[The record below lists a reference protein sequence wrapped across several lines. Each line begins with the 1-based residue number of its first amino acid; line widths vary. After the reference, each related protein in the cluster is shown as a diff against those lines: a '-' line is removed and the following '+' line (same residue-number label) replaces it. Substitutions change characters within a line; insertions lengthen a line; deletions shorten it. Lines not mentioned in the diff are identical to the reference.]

1 MRSPRPG
8 WPTTAAREP
17 GGMLSARSR
26 PVSTPRPLSAGP
38 PRGWPDEPVTGVL
51 DRPAPLPDLTLR
63 YGPRP
68 EHVVALRLPPGG
80 PYRELPLM
88 VLIHGGF
95 WPPAND
101 RSHLGPMGSALVLAG
116 YMIALPE

>member
-26 PVSTPRPLSAGP
+26 PVSTPRPSSAGP

-68 EHVVALRLPPGG
+68 EHVVDLRLPPAV
-80 PYRELPLM
+80 PDRAVPLI
-88 VLIHGGF
+88 VLIHGGGPGAPLHPA
-95 WPPAND
+95 PP
-101 RSHLGPMGSALVLAG
+101 GPK
-116 YMIALPE
+116 